1 MNVEFGDLMGMSM
14 VGSIMSRLQI
24 KEDDRIK
31 GIKAEKVTVLVPKAI
46 SNGSVNH
53 QELTEYEVK
62 EGSGQSRLTVV
73 DDIVIKLTTPY
84 SCALITEEDEDL
96 VVPS

>member
-31 GIKAEKVTVLVPKAI
+31 
-46 SNGSVNH
+46 
-53 QELTEYEVK
+53 VK
-62 EGSGQSRLTVV
+62 KLPFWYRKQFLMVV
-73 DDIVIKLTTPY
+73 
-84 SCALITEEDEDL
+84 
-96 VVPS
+96 